1 MGSSADAARAVAVVV
16 VVVSRSPAFCK
27 ISGPVER
34 AAVRVGV
41 HALGGVKTRPSTK
54 RQPLYYLGPII

>member
-1 MGSSADAARAVAVVV
+1 MGSSADAARAVAV